1 MSIAHPQPDE
11 HLSSPRGRHEVFA
24 AADAVHS
31 VILSTAAVWIGIT
44 FAGLLLLVTK
54 SVPSLSYPKVTAAAL
69 LAVAVTWLMCLV
81 LRRWPPG
88 VLVAVACAGALG
100 STLTSAP
107 VVATAVFPIT
117 AIWLQ
122 LAVTTA
128 AVLLPRISAAVV
140 VLSVTFTGF
149 FIMWF
154 RIPEPSSYGW
164 DIFVLAFDATA
175 IGMAISAGISGMRDV
190 ATQTDVEAALE
201 AQRRADVVAA
211 RAQADEE
218 FRWACLVHDTA
229 INTLGS
235 VAAGLPAETAPLAA
249 RRAAADLTALSA
261 RAPYGGAR
269 SVESSSA
276 HYQPLVDYA
285 QERASKSGLTLTV
298 EYEAA
303 PTPLPLENVCEALR
317 ECICESLLNIS
328 KHSGVTTATLRIV
341 ERADGVSVVISDKGA
356 GFDSTVT
363 LENKPVRIA
372 TRAERV
378 GVFARI
384 DSRPGKGT
392 RVHLSWTATP
402 QVPGDHSKQPRVLVN
417 ALTPMVVSVTAWLFT
432 LYAVETAVL
441 QTGTGRVLT
450 GLALVTS
457 VVCVAVMIH
466 YVKRTRAV
474 PVAVTVAVLLLLPFV
489 TLAPALDLAGCA
501 VAGPQF
507 WGPNCG
513 VVLVAIVVL
522 LVNRWWA
529 STLAVLLYMGPVLI
543 IVFSTHFSPTPCG
556 DSGFVRTLTNSG
568 IVVAVLLFRRYLQ
581 TYGRRY
587 EQMLALAASEEAERI
602 RFHTFATVRFRRA
615 QTMLGVATA
624 LLADIA
630 AGAPVDDPV
639 LRSKCAAEESFL
651 RAMLNVPPQL
661 ADLGDALAAAAQT
674 GREHGI
680 PVTIRISPF
689 LTDTPPVSAT
699 ALTHQLQSTIES
711 GRESGASSVSADVH
725 PDNEQGVTVTITT
738 LHATGPETV
747 SVVVCPTMETIDI

>member
-11 HLSSPRGRHEVFA
+11 KLSSPRSRHEVFA

-44 FAGLLLLVTK
+44 FAGLLFLVTK
-54 SVPSLSYPKVTAAAL
+54 SVPTLYYPTITAVVL
-69 LAVAVTWLMCLV
+69 LAVAVAWLMCLV

-88 VLVAVACAGALG
+88 VLVAVACAAALG
-100 STLTSAP
+100 SALTSTP
-107 VVATAVFPIT
+107 VAETAVFPLT

-128 AVLLPRISAAVV
+128 AVLLPRIWAAVV
-140 VLSVTFTGF
+140 VLCVTFTGF
-149 FIMWF
+149 CIMWF

-164 DIFVLAFDATA
+164 DLFVLAFDATA
-175 IGMAISAGISGMRDV
+175 IGMAISAGICGMRDV
-190 ATQTDVEAALE
+190 AAQTDVEAALE
-201 AQRRADVVAA
+201 AQRRADAVAA
-211 RAQADEE
+211 QAQADEE

-235 VAAGLPAETAPLAA
+235 VAAGLPAETAPLVA

-261 RAPYGGAR
+261 RAPYGGAQR
-269 SVESSSA
+269 VEPSSV

-285 QERASKSGLTLTV
+285 QERASKLGLALTV

-303 PTPLPLENVCEALR
+303 PTPLPLENVCEALT
-317 ECICESLLNIS
+317 ECVCEALLNIS
-328 KHSGVTTATLRIV
+328 KHSEVTAATLRIV
-341 ERADGVSVVISDKGA
+341 ERTDGVNVAVTDKGQ
-356 GFDSTVT
+356 GFDSAVT
-363 LENKPVRIA
+363 FEDKPVRIVN
-372 TRAERV
+372 RAARV
-378 GVFARI
+378 GVRARI
-384 DSRPGKGT
+384 DSRPGNGT

-402 QVPGDHSKQPRVLVN
+402 QVPSDHSKQPRVLVD
-417 ALTPMVVSVTAWLFT
+417 ALTPMVVAVTAWLFT

-441 QTGTGRVLT
+441 QTGAGRVLT
-450 GLALVTS
+450 GLALATS

-474 PVAVTVAVLLLLPFV
+474 PVAVTLAVLLLLPLV
-489 TLAPALDLAGCA
+489 TLAPAFDLTGCA

-513 VVLVAIVVL
+513 VVVVAAVVL

-529 STLAVLLYMGPVLI
+529 STVAVLLYMGPVLI
-543 IVFSTHFSPTPCG
+543 VVFSTLSSPTPCG
-556 DSGFVRTLTNSG
+556 DSAFVRVLTNAG
-568 IVVAVLLFRRYLQ
+568 IVAAVLLFRGYLQ

-602 RFHTFATVRFRRA
+602 QFHTFATVRFRRA
-615 QTMLGVATA
+615 QTMLGVARA
-624 LLADIA
+624 LLSDIA

-661 ADLGDALAAAAQT
+661 ADLGDALAVAAQT
-674 GREHGI
+674 GREQGI
-680 PVTIRISPF
+680 PVTISISPF

-699 ALTHQLQSTIES
+699 SLTRHLQSTIDS
-711 GRESGASSVSADVH
+711 GRESGAASVSVDVT
-725 PDNEQGVTVTITT
+725 PDGDQGVTVTVTT
-738 LHATGPETV
+738 LYAAGPKEV
-747 SVVVCPTMETIDI
+747 SVVACPAVETIDT